1 MKAMLHTLLIN
12 IGTHGSLIWQQTI
25 SKTCIGHDI
34 CTMLLVLAAVTLHK
48 YYISRNDRKFY
59 KTNMRRYKFSTE
71 RDQQALCHLT
81 NRL

>member
-12 IGTHGSLIWQQTI
+12 IGTHGLLIWQQTI

-48 YYISRNDRKFY
+48 YYISRNDRKF
-59 KTNMRRYKFSTE
+59 
-71 RDQQALCHLT
+71 
-81 NRL
+81 